1 MLGLFFSFYWPPRE
15 IKLFLEG
22 REGPSVAVSAGGPAS
37 KGRDRFEEE
46 FASIMAVLRRTS

>member
-15 IKLFLEG
+15 IKLVLEG
-22 REGPSVAVSAGGPAS
+22 REGPCVSVSAGGLTS

-46 FASIMAVLRRTS
+46 FASIMAVLRRIS